1 MFLLSGWQSVM
12 LLQELFGG
20 QAGDGDTHQKH
31 RKGRHDPKGSVDGQ
45 QGVERERQQGE
56 EIDGAGQ
63 QGVERERQQGEEID
77 GAMNHHGGCK
87 VVGAPINPG
96 QHGPDQEHQ
105 GPGNRVVAQRK
116 DSR

>member
-56 EIDGAGQ
+56 EIDGA
-63 QGVERERQQGEEID
+63 
-77 GAMNHHGGCK
+77 MNHHGGCK

>member
-1 MFLLSGWQSVM
+1 MFLLSGRQSVVF
-12 LLQELFGG
+12 LKEHFCG
-20 QAGDGDTHQKH
+20 QTGDPDAQQNHQQACH
-31 RKGRHDPKGSVDGQ
+31 EPKGSVC
-45 QGVERERQQGE
+45 
-56 EIDGAGQ
+56 GQ